1 MNRLLYVLT
10 VQVLSFLFLL
20 SCSVKEQESE
30 EEFHPEWAELN
41 MGDKFDSLKYEDFRG
56 MLGCDGT
63 HDHLYRIPQCHHCY
77 CPNDGYIQYK
87 KLDYYDKPL
96 SYVLER
102 EGEPDYRRKDTLYY
116 GYRKGFPMDNRGDV
130 IFGIHYFYFADGIIL
145 MENPEFY
152 RVSRILNRPKC
163 IVQNLEWTNDER
175 FLGIYCLE
183 TASDTIVI
191 YGFQSIP
198 NFYRTWIY

>member
-87 KLDYYDKPL
+87 NWIITTNRCRMCSK
-96 SYVLER
+96 E
-102 EGEPDYRRKDTLYY
+102 
-116 GYRKGFPMDNRGDV
+116 KGNQT
-130 IFGIHYFYFADGIIL
+130 IA
-145 MENPEFY
+145 E
-152 RVSRILNRPKC
+152 RILSIMGIERDSRW
-163 IVQNLEWTNDER
+163 ITEVTLSLE
-175 FLGIYCLE
+175 Y
-183 TASDTIVI
+183 TI
-191 YGFQSIP
+191 SILQMV
-198 NFYRTWIY
+198 